1 MERKKKGK
9 RKKKKNERREK
20 IGKRR
25 KIKRKK
31 INIDHE
37 RERGCFIAG
46 ADGWC
51 QCRLS
56 APTVAIGADKM
67 SYS

>member
-9 RKKKKNERREK
+9 RKKKKKNERREK

-56 APTVAIGADKM
+56 APTVAIRADIM
-67 SYS
+67 